1 MATLGILKIVLAD
14 EVMNNINDD
23 DEGCG
28 NSNFLINGAL
38 LAAT

>member
-14 EVMNNINDD
+14 EVMNNDD

-28 NSNFLINGAL
+28 NSNSLINGAL